1 MQMKDLF
8 RILQWAVG
16 LRSPRRE
23 FLSGEIDPAVLLE
36 IRYKT
41 AAEKNKVSLDTP
53 LMKGKFVVFDLET
66 TGLYPFSG
74 DEITSVSAVVIENGQ
89 LRKDLY
95 FDQLVN
101 PQREIPPIAT
111 EITGIT
117 NEMVENAPTV
127 LWVLNEFLDFARNCI
142 MAAHNADFDFNF
154 INLKLKQYC
163 HTKMAHHIVDTFIL
177 ANALLTGKNCQTLD
191 ALIKFYNLSP
201 EGRHTSLGDALVTA
215 EILLE
220 FFKILAKRNIHTLGD
235 LYNYL
240 HWRSFQ

>member
-1 MQMKDLF
+1 MKDLF

-16 LRSPRRE
+16 LRSPRKDVT
-23 FLSGEIDPAVLLE
+23 SGEIDPAVLLE

-41 AAEKNKVSLDTP
+41 AAEKNKISLDTP
-53 LMKGKFVVFDLET
+53 LMKTRFVVFDLET

-89 LRKDLY
+89 LRKDIY

-101 PQREIPPIAT
+101 PHREIPPIAT
-111 EITGIT
+111 EITGIS
-117 NEMVENAPTV
+117 NEMVENSPSV
-127 LWVLNEFLDFARNCI
+127 LWVLNEFLDFARNSVLV
-142 MAAHNADFDFNF
+142 AHNSDFDLHF
-154 INLKLKQYC
+154 INIKLKQYC
-163 HTKMAHHIVDTFIL
+163 HTKISHHIVDTFIL
-177 ANALLTGKNCQTLD
+177 SNALLTGKNCQTLD
-191 ALIKFYNLSP
+191 ALIRFYKLSP
-201 EGRHTSLGDALVTA
+201 EGRHTSLGDSLVTA

-220 FFKILAKRNIHTLGD
+220 FLKMLASRNIHTLGD